1 MKGMLVNTLRSARV
15 DCTNGGVSARFN
27 EFVLTGEN
35 VAEVFEPKS
44 DAPELKLVYRANLDY
59 YHAEPVNGKRPH
71 SVGWMFG
78 GNYIVSSDSRFKS
91 LTVTQ
96 YQYMTGRRNATGKTF
111 WLVINS
117 KEG

>member
-1 MKGMLVNTLRSARV
+1 MKGIRVTTLRSAGI
-15 DCTNGGVSARFN
+15 DCTNHGVSARFN

-35 VAEVFEPKS
+35 AEEVFEPKS
-44 DAPELKLVYRANLDY
+44 DAPELRLVYRAKLDY

-91 LTVTQ
+91 
-96 YQYMTGRRNATGKTF
+96 
-111 WLVINS
+111 INS
-117 KEG
+117 YPIPIHDRQED